1 MASLR
6 SPRLWRNWRP
16 RSIAGAS
23 MLAIGLTLLIA
34 AGVYYTYV
42 TFIATRGS
50 EDLTVPANA
59 GRSETL
65 DREAPL
71 ATQASAHPS
80 PAWQELYPGELLPAR
95 QWADPR
101 GSLDLKLPERE
112 GFTPISAAGRPSFV
126 GEIGRAERITI
137 PAIGVGAGVEELEIQ
152 DLGDSSA
159 YLTPSFTVGHIPESP
174 NPGSHGNGWYFGH
187 LESPVSG
194 EGNVFSRL
202 PRVPE
207 MLRTGDDVHVI
218 VESGGREYLYLVS
231 QTELI
236 HEDDMVLYQAS
247 DARVT
252 LVTCFPRLRYD
263 QRLLVTAQLIGFRDL
278 TA

>member
-6 SPRLWRNWRP
+6 NTRL
-16 RSIAGAS
+16 SSVVGVS
-23 MLAIGLTLLIA
+23 LLAIGLPLLIA
-34 AGVYYTYV
+34 AGVYYSYV
-42 TFIATRGS
+42 SFVADRGS
-50 EDLTVPANA
+50 DDLNVPASA
-59 GRSETL
+59 ERSETL
-65 DREAPL
+65 EQNTPVAG
-71 ATQASAHPS
+71 QASGKPS
-80 PAWQELYPGELLPAR
+80 PAWQELFPGELLPAR

-101 GSLDLKLPERE
+101 GSLDLTLPELD
-112 GFTPISAAGRPSFV
+112 GFTPISADGRPSFA

-137 PAIGVGAGVEELEIQ
+137 PAIGVGADIEELEIE
-152 DLGDSSA
+152 DLGDSAA
-159 YLTPSFTVGHIPESP
+159 YATPAFTVGHIPESP

-187 LESPVSG
+187 LESPIAG
-194 EGNVFSRL
+194 EGSVFSRL

-218 VESGGREYLYLVS
+218 VESDGREYLYLVS
-231 QTELI
+231 QTELV
-236 HEDDMVLYQAS
+236 HEDDMQLYQAG

-263 QRLLVTAQLIGFRDL
+263 QRLLVTAHLVGFRDL

>member
-1 MASLR
+1 
-6 SPRLWRNWRP
+6 
-16 RSIAGAS
+16 
-23 MLAIGLTLLIA
+23 MLSIGLVLLIA
-34 AGVYYTYV
+34 AGVYYSYV
-42 TFIATRGS
+42 SFIATRGS
-50 EDLTVPANA
+50 EDLTVSANA
-59 GRSETL
+59 GETETL
-65 DREAPL
+65 DRDSPI
-71 ATQASAHPS
+71 ATQPTGKPS
-80 PAWQELYPGELLPAR
+80 PAWQELYPGEQLPAR

-101 GSLDLKLPERE
+101 GSLDLPLPELE

-126 GEIGRAERITI
+126 GQIGRADRITI
-137 PAIGVGAGVEELEIQ
+137 PAIGVGAEVEELEIQ

-187 LESPVSG
+187 LESPISG

-218 VESGGREYLYLVS
+218 VESGGRGYLYLVS
-231 QTELI
+231 QTKLI
-236 HEDDMVLYQAS
+236 HEDDMELYQAS

-263 QRLLVTAQLIGFRDL
+263 QRLLVTALLVGFRDL
-278 TA
+278 AA

>member
-6 SPRLWRNWRP
+6 NARIS
-16 RSIAGAS
+16 SVIGTS
-23 MLAIGLTLLIA
+23 MLAVGLVLLVA
-34 AGVYYTYV
+34 AGVYYSYV
-42 TFIATRGS
+42 TFIATRNS
-50 EDLTVPANA
+50 EDLTVPLGT

-65 DREAPL
+65 VRDTPL
-71 ATQASAHPS
+71 ASPTTSKPS

-101 GSLDLKLPERE
+101 GSLDLQLPELE
-112 GFTPISAAGRPSFV
+112 GFTPISAEGRPSFI
-126 GEIGRAERITI
+126 GEIGKAERITI
-137 PAIGVGAGVEELEIQ
+137 PAIGIGADVEELTIQ

-187 LESPVSG
+187 LESPVAG

-202 PRVPE
+202 PRVPD

-218 VESGGREYLYLVS
+218 VESDGREYLYLVS

-236 HEDDMVLYQAS
+236 HQDDMQLYQAA

-263 QRLLVTAQLIGFRDL
+263 QRLLVTAQLVGFRDL